1 MFPLRTFQTGA
12 ILAACAVA
20 LGAFG
25 AHALADVVTAD
36 RLATFETGVRY
47 LMYHSLGLLLIG
59 LARTENPWPA
69 RIMLAGSLI
78 FSGSL
83 FLLVFTGAS
92 WLGAV
97 APVGGVLQISGWL
110 LLAFTAGQAFRK
122 QGQQA

>member
-1 MFPLRTFQTGA
+1 MLSLRTFQTGA

-25 AHALADVVTAD
+25 AHALTDAVTPE

-59 LARTENPWPA
+59 LTRTANPWPA
-69 RIMLAGSLI
+69 RVLLAGSLV

-97 APVGGVLQISGWL
+97 APLGGVLQISGWL
-110 LLAFTAGQAFRK
+110 LLAFTAGQAFSR
-122 QGQQA
+122 QGQQV